1 MGRVSYEY
9 EASCL
14 RASLMWGELS
24 WDGLSVILYFEG
36 VWSDGWS
43 YKCEVGI
50 DGLGSGWGWRLGRV
64 RGGVSW

>member
-1 MGRVSYEY
+1 MGRVVLGRVVCNSFF
-9 EASCL
+9 
-14 RASLMWGELS
+14 
-24 WDGLSVILYFEG
+24 FEG